1 MMALGVAL
9 VMYVKA
15 RSFLAVDQLV
25 RIYREVSQSAARQ
38 AVLPHQSPFLAPI
51 VATLFASVTIP
62 VQHNKQCQE
71 TLICTVQAVIGG
83 AS

>member
-25 RIYREVSQSAARQ
+25 RIYREVSRALQDGQCFLTS
-38 AVLPHQSPFLAPI
+38 LPF
-51 VATLFASVTIP
+51 FCP
-62 VQHNKQCQE
+62 VSQH
-71 TLICTVQAVIGG
+71 
-83 AS
+83 